1 MMRSFRHQASWLVA
15 ILAFLVAAPA
25 WAQTAATDAP
35 ADAATAEAGA
45 SATEEGKEAATPA
58 EPEPPPEAS
67 QLAQRLEETSTE
79 LRHLHA
85 KISEQADLDQ
95 INKAFPPLKSRLD
108 ELYERQDEL
117 HKPHMG
123 IRTLHDLENE
133 WKSASTQL
141 NTWSETLMLVAS
153 QSDEILSS
161 LTTLSDEWELVR
173 DRSKED
179 DLPEAVV
186 QRIDTTLSD
195 LAATEEE
202 VRTRRAGVL
211 ELQNAVSEELVDT
224 GTVLDLLEQAR
235 RDQQERLLS
244 SDRPPLWSIIAH
256 FDLGTPVWRQVAD
269 SYRADAEAIASYAA
283 DDWEPF
289 AWQLVLFVAL
299 ALLVASLDRQSRR
312 TSFQDAGLAA
322 AARVL
327 RKPYSSAFLVA
338 GLASPW
344 IHPLAPGGLLQFM
357 GIAIIP
363 AVYRLLPAEFRERRD
378 GSLACAFG
386 LYLFGSLAGQVDRAS
401 DVHRVFMLIEG
412 AGGVFLLLKFFK
424 PDPESSSNSLWG
436 FLARVGRQVLLLGLS
451 LGILANIFGNVSLA
465 DLLTQGFLNTGFI
478 AGILYAVSRV
488 LDGVMIMLPRTGA
501 LGSVDLVKRN
511 AQMFARRGIGVVRLG
526 TVFVWFGFVLR
537 FFQIRDQLASGLNE
551 VMDASWKIGTFELSA
566 GNLIVFAIAIA
577 ITITLARSLQ
587 FILRND
593 ILPRLDLPR
602 GVPGAISSATQYVVL
617 SLGFLIS
624 LAAAGVDLGSIA
636 LVAGGLG
643 VGIGFGLQNIVN
655 NFVSGLILLFER
667 PVRDGDFVEAATTF
681 GEVKRIG
688 FRSST
693 IRTFFGAEVIVPNAD
708 LISSTVINWTLSDNH
723 RNQEL
728 PVRAAYG
735 SDPEMI
741 IELLKSVAA
750 ENENTLEDP
759 PPGAF
764 FMGFGENSLEFSLR
778 FWTRFEVGFGT
789 RSAVAIAV
797 EKALREAGLA
807 APIPHRVVHL
817 EAGS

>member
-1 MMRSFRHQASWLVA
+1 MRSFRYWFVTILV
-15 ILAFLVAAPA
+15 LVAAAPV
-25 WAQTAATDAP
+25 WAQDAATDATADP
-35 ADAATAEAGA
+35 ATAATGDAPSGA
-45 SATEEGKEAATPA
+45 DDETAPQT
-58 EPEPPPEAS
+58 EPEPSAPPEAS

-79 LRHLHA
+79 LRHLHTQ
-85 KISEQADLDQ
+85 ISERADLDE
-95 INKAFPPLKSRLD
+95 ITKALPPLQKRLD
-108 ELYERQDEL
+108 ELNERQDEL
-117 HKPHMG
+117 RQPHMG
-123 IRTLHDLENE
+123 VRTLHDLENE
-133 WKSASTQL
+133 WKSAATQL
-141 NTWSETLMLVAS
+141 TTWSDTLTVVAAK
-153 QSDEILSS
+153 SDEILSA
-161 LTTLSDEWELVR
+161 LTALSDEWQLVL
-173 DRSKED
+173 DRAAED

-202 VRTRRAGVL
+202 VRARRAGIL

-235 RDQQERLLS
+235 REQQERLLS
-244 SDRPPLWSIIAH
+244 SDRPPLWSVLAN
-256 FDLGTPVWRQVAD
+256 FDLATPVWRQVAD
-269 SYRADAEAIASYAA
+269 AYRGDAEAIAAYAA

-289 AWQLVLFVAL
+289 AWQLLLFIAL
-299 ALLVASLDRQSRR
+299 AALVASLDRQSRR
-312 TSFQDAGLAA
+312 TSFQDPDLAA

-338 GLASPW
+338 ALASPW
-344 IHPLAPGGLLQFM
+344 IHPLAPGGLLQFV

-363 AVYRLLPAEFRERRD
+363 AVYRLLPDGFRERRD
-378 GSLACAFG
+378 GSLACAFA
-386 LYLFGSLAGQVDRAS
+386 LYLFGSLASQVDRAS
-401 DVHRVFMLIEG
+401 DVHRLFMLIEG
-412 AGGVFLLLKFFK
+412 VGGVLLLLKFFK
-424 PDPESSSNSLWG
+424 PDPESSSTSVWA
-436 FLARVGRQVLLLGLS
+436 FLARVGRRVLLLGLS
-451 LGILANIFGNVSLA
+451 LGIFANIFGNVSLA
-465 DLLTQGFLNTGFI
+465 DLLTQGFLNTGFV
-478 AGILYAVSRV
+478 AGMLYAVSRV
-488 LDGVMIMLPRTGA
+488 FDGVMIMLPRTGA

-511 AQMFARRGIGVVRLG
+511 AQMFARRGIGLVRLG
-526 TVFVWFGFVLR
+526 TVFVGVGFVLR
-537 FFQIRDQLASGLNE
+537 FFQIRDQIASGLSQ

-566 GNLIVFAIAIA
+566 GNLIVFAIAIT
-577 ITITLARSLQ
+577 ITITIARSLQ

-593 ILPRLDLPR
+593 LLPRLDLPR

-617 SLGFLIS
+617 SLGFLVS

-693 IRTFFGAEVIVPNAD
+693 IRTFFGSEVIVPNAD

-723 RNQEL
+723 RCQEL

-735 SDPEMI
+735 NDPETI
-741 IELLKSVAA
+741 IELLKSAA
-750 ENENTLEDP
+750 AANENTLDAP
-759 PPGAF
+759 PADAF

-797 EKALREAGLA
+797 EKALREAGMA
-807 APIPHRVVHL
+807 APVPHRVVRL
-817 EAGS
+817 ETTS